1 MRAKVRDREIGV
13 AIANHDRTE
22 QRSLRAMARGLIA
35 RGVGL
40 FTGTSDHS
48 IARRGAATAF
58 AIRIAGAAVAFVSQ
72 IILARWMGRY
82 EFGIYVYVWTWLL
95 LIGSLVP
102 LGLCTAAQ
110 RFIPEYQTQN
120 DFARLRGY
128 IFASRWLVFAIATA
142 IGGLTIAALFAFQK
156 YLDNHYVVPLVLMCA
171 CLPMHALSA
180 AQDGISRS
188 YNWIDMALAPGY
200 IVRPLVIL
208 GFMAGFHYAGM
219 PNSALYAMASTVFAY
234 WLVTVAQMLM
244 INRRL
249 KEKVP
254 AGPRKYEARFW
265 FATAFPIFMVESF
278 YFLLTY
284 ADILVLEVYVD
295 PDQVAVY
302 YAATKIL
309 ALVAFVYF
317 AVSAATAHRFAEYH
331 VAGQRQKLERFLTDS
346 IKWTFWP
353 SLLGTLGL
361 LVIGKFLLALF
372 GEGFD
377 TGYGLMFVL
386 AIGLLARAGVGPVER
401 LLNMVG
407 EQKACA
413 TIYALAFVTNL
424 ALCFILIPH
433 LMLYGAAIAISTAM
447 IVESALLYLVTKRK
461 LGLHVFIWRKSA
473 NPT

>member
-1 MRAKVRDREIGV
+1 VAVANQDQVERVGLRE
-13 AIANHDRTE
+13 T
-22 QRSLRAMARGLIA
+22 LRGLIA
-35 RGVGL
+35 RGLGL
-40 FTGTSDHS
+40 FSGNSDHS

-58 AIRIAGAAVAFVSQ
+58 AIRIAGAAVAFASQ

-95 LIGSLVP
+95 LLGSLVP

-110 RFIPEYQTQN
+110 RFIPEYQTQG

-128 IFASRWLVFAIATA
+128 IFASRWLVVAIATA
-142 IGGLTIAALFAFQK
+142 VAGVTIGILFAFQR

-208 GFMAGFHYAGM
+208 AFMAGFHYAGM

-234 WLVTVAQMLM
+234 WIVTVAQLVMM
-244 INRRL
+244 GRRL

-254 AGPRKYEARFW
+254 AGPRKYETKFW
-265 FATAFPIFMVESF
+265 LATAFPIFMVESF

-284 ADILVLEVYVD
+284 TDILILEIYVD
-295 PDQVAVY
+295 PDEVAVY

-331 VAGQRQKLERFLTDS
+331 VAGERDKLERFLSDS

-353 SLLGTLGL
+353 SLLGTVGL
-361 LVIGKFLLALF
+361 LVIGKLLLALF

-377 TGYGLMFVL
+377 SGYGLMFVL
-386 AIGLLARAGVGPVER
+386 AIGLLARSGVGPVER

-413 TIYALAFVTNL
+413 LIYAGAFVVNL
-424 ALCFILIPH
+424 SLCFILIPH
-433 LMLYGAAIAISTAM
+433 LKLYGAAIAISVAM
-447 IVESALLYLVTKRK
+447 IFESAMLYLVTKRK
-461 LGLHVFIWRKSA
+461 LGLHVFVWKKPS
-473 NPT
+473 

>member
-1 MRAKVRDREIGV
+1 MRTKVRDREIGV
-13 AIANHDRTE
+13 SIANHERTE
-22 QRSLRAMARGLIA
+22 RRTLRAMARGLIA
-35 RGVGL
+35 RGIGL
-40 FTGTSDHS
+40 FTGNSDHS
-48 IARRGAATAF
+48 VARRGAATAF
-58 AIRIAGAAVAFVSQ
+58 IIRVAGAAVAFLSQ

-110 RFIPEYQTQN
+110 RFIPEYSTQG
-120 DFARLRGY
+120 DHARLRGY
-128 IFASRWLVFAIATA
+128 IFASRWFVVAIATA
-142 IGGLTIAALFAFQK
+142 VGAITIAILFTFQR
-156 YLDNHYVVPLVLMCA
+156 YLDNYYVVPLVLMCA

-208 GFMAGFHYAGM
+208 AFMAGFHFAGM
-219 PNSALYAMASTVFAY
+219 PNTALYAMVSTVIAY
-234 WLVTVAQMLM
+234 WLVTVAQMLL

-249 KEKVP
+249 NEKVS
-254 AGPRKYEARFW
+254 AGPRKYETKFW
-265 FATAFPIFMVESF
+265 LATAFPIFLVESF

-284 ADILVLEVYVD
+284 TDILVLEVFVE
-295 PDQVAVY
+295 PDQVAIY

-331 VAGQRQKLERFLTDS
+331 VSGQHEKLERFLSDS

-353 SLLGTLGL
+353 SLAGTLGL
-361 LVIGKFLLALF
+361 LVIGKFLLSLF

-377 TGYGLMFVL
+377 AGYGLLFVL

-413 TIYALAFVTNL
+413 LIYAGAFVVNL
-424 ALCFILIPH
+424 ALCFVLIPH
-433 LMLYGAAIAISTAM
+433 LKLYGAAIAISAAM
-447 IVESALLYLVTKRK
+447 IFESVTLYLVTKRK
-461 LGLHVFIWRKSA
+461 LGLHVFVWRKSA
-473 NPT
+473 

>member
-1 MRAKVRDREIGV
+1 M
-13 AIANHDRTE
+13 AIANQDRTE
-22 QRSLRAMARGLIA
+22 TQSLRETLRGLVA
-35 RGVGL
+35 RVWKL
-40 FTGTSDHS
+40 FSGTSDHS
-48 IARRGAATAF
+48 VARRGAATAF
-58 AIRIAGAAVAFVSQ
+58 IIRVAGAAVAFLSQ

-82 EFGIYVYVWTWLL
+82 EFGVYVYVWTWLL
-95 LIGSLVP
+95 LLGSLVP

-110 RFIPEYQTQN
+110 RFVPEYATQG
-120 DFARLRGY
+120 DHDRLRGY
-128 IFASRWLVFAIATA
+128 IFASRWLVVAIATA
-142 IGGLTIAALFAFQK
+142 VAGTTVAGLFVFEK

-200 IVRPLVIL
+200 IVRPLFIL
-208 GFMAGFHYAGM
+208 AFMAGFHFAGF
-219 PNSALYAMASTVFAY
+219 PSTALFAMASTVIAY
-234 WLVTVAQMLM
+234 WIVTVAQMALM
-244 INRRL
+244 GRRL

-254 AGPRKYEARFW
+254 AGPRKYETKFW
-265 FATAFPIFMVESF
+265 LATAFPIFMVESF

-284 ADILVLEVYVD
+284 TDILVLEAFVD
-295 PDQVAVY
+295 PDEVAVY

-331 VAGQRQKLERFLTDS
+331 VSGQHERLERFLTDS

-353 SLLGTLGL
+353 SLAGTLGL
-361 LVIGKFLLALF
+361 LVVGKLLLSLF

-377 TGYGLMFVL
+377 AGYGLMFVL

-407 EQKACA
+407 EQKSCA
-413 TIYALAFVTNL
+413 MIYALAFVTNL
-424 ALCFILIPH
+424 SLCFILIPH
-433 LMLYGAAIAISTAM
+433 LKLYGAAIAISAAM
-447 IVESALLYLVTKRK
+447 IVESALLFLVTKRK
-461 LGLHVFIWRKSA
+461 LGLHVFVWRK
-473 NPT
+473 PV

>member
-1 MRAKVRDREIGV
+1 MSV
-13 AIANHDRTE
+13 ANHDRQE
-22 QRSLRAMARGLIA
+22 GRSLRVFARGLIA

-58 AIRIAGAAVAFVSQ
+58 GIRVAGAGIAFLSQ
-72 IILARWMGRY
+72 IVLARWMGRH

-95 LIGSLVP
+95 LLGSLVP

-110 RFIPEYQTQN
+110 RFIPEYATQG
-120 DFARLRGY
+120 DDARLRGY
-128 IFASRWLVFAIATA
+128 IFASRWLVVGIATA
-142 IGGLTIAALFAFQK
+142 LAGVTIALLFAFQD

-200 IVRPLVIL
+200 IVRPLIIL
-208 GFMAGFHYAGM
+208 AFMAGFHFAGF
-219 PNSALYAMASTVFAY
+219 PNIALYAMVSTVFAY
-234 WLVTVAQMLM
+234 WIVTVAQMLM
-244 INRRL
+244 LDRRL
-249 KEKVP
+249 RKKVP
-254 AGPRKYEARFW
+254 AGPRRYEIRFW
-265 FATAFPIFMVESF
+265 LATAFPIFMVESF

-284 ADILVLEVYVD
+284 TDILVLELYVE

-331 VAGQRQKLERFLTDS
+331 VSGQREKLERFLNDS

-361 LVIGKFLLALF
+361 LVLGKFLLSLF
-372 GEGFD
+372 GEGFAS
-377 TGYGLMFVL
+377 GYGLMFVL
-386 AIGLLARAGVGPVER
+386 SIGLLARAGVGPVER

-413 TIYALAFVTNL
+413 MIYAGAFVINL

-433 LMLYGAAIAISTAM
+433 LKLYGAAIAISAAM
-447 IVESALLYLVTKRK
+447 LFESALLFFVTKRK
-461 LGLHVFIWRKSA
+461 LGLHVFVWKKPS
-473 NPT
+473 

>member
-1 MRAKVRDREIGV
+1 MRAKARDREIGV
-13 AIANHDRTE
+13 AIANQGRTE
-22 QRSLRAMARGLIA
+22 QRNLRAMARGPIA
-35 RGVGL
+35 HGLGL
-40 FTGTSDHS
+40 FSGNSDHS
-48 IARRGAATAF
+48 VARRGAATAF
-58 AIRIAGAAVAFVSQ
+58 IIRVAGAAVAFLSQ

-82 EFGIYVYVWTWLL
+82 EFGVYVYVWTWLL
-95 LIGSLVP
+95 LLGSLVP

-110 RFIPEYQTQN
+110 RFIPEYQTQG

-128 IFASRWLVFAIATA
+128 IFASRWLVVAIATA
-142 IGGLTIAALFAFQK
+142 VGGTTIAILFVFQQ

-188 YNWIDMALAPGY
+188 YNWIDIALAPGY
-200 IVRPLVIL
+200 IARPLVIL
-208 GFMAGFHYAGM
+208 AFMAGFHFAGM
-219 PNSALYAMASTVFAY
+219 PNTALYAMASTVFAY
-234 WLVTVAQMLM
+234 WFVTVAQMVM
-244 INRRL
+244 MGFRL
-249 KEKVP
+249 REKVP
-254 AGPRKYEARFW
+254 AGPRKYETKFW
-265 FATAFPIFMVESF
+265 LATAFPIFLVESF

-284 ADILVLEVYVD
+284 TDILILEVYVE

-331 VAGQRQKLERFLTDS
+331 VAGQHEKLERFLSDS

-377 TGYGLMFVL
+377 SGYGLLFVL
-386 AIGLLARAGVGPVER
+386 AVGLLARAGVGPVER

-413 TIYALAFVTNL
+413 LIYAGAFLVNL
-424 ALCFILIPH
+424 ALCFILIPY
-433 LMLYGAAIAISTAM
+433 LKLYGAAIAISSAM
-447 IVESALLYLVTKRK
+447 IVESVLLYVVTKRK
-461 LGLHVFIWRKSA
+461 LGLHVFIWRKPA
-473 NPT
+473 

>member
-1 MRAKVRDREIGV
+1 
-13 AIANHDRTE
+13 
-22 QRSLRAMARGLIA
+22 MARELIA
-35 RGVGL
+35 RGLGL
-40 FTGTSDHS
+40 FSGNSDHS

-58 AIRIAGAAVAFVSQ
+58 MIRVAGAAVAFLSQ

-95 LIGSLVP
+95 LLGSLVP

-110 RFIPEYQTQN
+110 RFIPEYQTQG
-120 DFARLRGY
+120 DFARVRGY
-128 IFASRWLVFAIATA
+128 IFASRWLVVAIATA
-142 IGGLTIAALFAFQK
+142 VGGITIAALFAFQK

-208 GFMAGFHYAGM
+208 AFMAGFHFAGM
-219 PNSALYAMASTVFAY
+219 PNTALYAMVSTVLAY
-234 WLVTVAQMLM
+234 WIVTVAQLVMM
-244 INRRL
+244 SFRL
-249 KEKVP
+249 REKVP
-254 AGPRKYEARFW
+254 AGPRKYETKFW
-265 FATAFPIFMVESF
+265 LATAFPIFLVESF

-284 ADILVLEVYVD
+284 TDILILEIYVN
-295 PDQVAVY
+295 PDEVAVY

-331 VAGQRQKLERFLTDS
+331 IAGEHEKLERFLSDS

-353 SLLGTLGL
+353 SLLGTIGL
-361 LVIGKFLLALF
+361 LVTGKFLLALF

-377 TGYGLMFVL
+377 SGYGLMFVL

-413 TIYALAFVTNL
+413 LIYAGAFVVNL
-424 ALCFILIPH
+424 SLCFILVPY
-433 LMLYGAAIAISTAM
+433 LKLYGAAIAISAAM
-447 IVESALLYLVTKRK
+447 IFESLLLYVATKRK
-461 LGLHVFIWRKSA
+461 LGLHVFIWRKPA
-473 NPT
+473 

>member
-1 MRAKVRDREIGV
+1 MLGDREIGV
-13 AIANHDRTE
+13 AMANQDRTE
-22 QRSLRAMARGLIA
+22 PQGLRDNLRSLIA
-35 RGVGL
+35 RALGL
-40 FTGTSDHS
+40 FAGDSDHS
-48 IARRGAATAF
+48 VARRGAATAF
-58 AIRIAGAAVAFVSQ
+58 AIRIVGAAVAFVSQ

-110 RFIPEYQTQN
+110 RFIPEYTAQG
-120 DFARLRGY
+120 DEPRLRGY
-128 IFASRWLVFAIATA
+128 LFASRWFVVAIATA
-142 IGGLTIAALFAFQK
+142 VGGVTVAALLVFRQ
-156 YLDNHYVVPLVLMCA
+156 YLDNLYVVPLVLMCA

-200 IVRPLVIL
+200 IVRPLIIL
-208 GFMAGFHYAGM
+208 AFMAGFHFAGF
-219 PNSALYAMASTVFAY
+219 PNTALYAMMSTVIAY
-234 WLVTVAQMLM
+234 WLVTVTQMLM
-244 INRRL
+244 LDRRL
-249 KEKVP
+249 RTKVP
-254 AGPRKYEARFW
+254 AGPRKLETKFW
-265 FATAFPIFMVESF
+265 LATAFPIFMVESF

-284 ADILVLEVYVD
+284 ADILVLELYVS
-295 PDQVAVY
+295 PDQVAIY

-331 VAGQRQKLERFLTDS
+331 VSGQNEKLEQFLTDS

-353 SLLGTLGL
+353 SLLGTIGL
-361 LVIGKFLLALF
+361 LVLGKFLLSLF

-377 TGYGLMFVL
+377 AGYGLLFVL

-407 EQKACA
+407 EQKSCA
-413 TIYALAFVTNL
+413 MIYALAFIANL
-424 ALCFILIPH
+424 SLCFILIPH
-433 LMLYGAAIAISTAM
+433 YKLYGAAIAISAAM
-447 IVESALLYLVTKRK
+447 IFESAMLYLVTKRK
-461 LGLHVFIWRKSA
+461 LGLHVFVWKKSA
-473 NPT
+473 

>member
-1 MRAKVRDREIGV
+1 M
-13 AIANHDRTE
+13 AIANQDRLE
-22 QRSLRAMARGLIA
+22 ERNLRTTVRGLVARGL
-35 RGVGL
+35 GL
-40 FTGTSDHS
+40 FSGNSDHS

-58 AIRIAGAAVAFVSQ
+58 LIRIAGAAVAFLSQ
-72 IILARWMGRY
+72 IVLARWMGRH

-95 LIGSLVP
+95 LLGSLVP

-110 RFIPEYQTQN
+110 RFIPEYQTQG
-120 DFARLRGY
+120 DSERLRGY
-128 IFASRWLVFAIATA
+128 IFASRWLVVAIATA
-142 IGGLTIAALFAFQK
+142 VGAGTIAILFAFQQ
-156 YLDNHYVVPLVLMCA
+156 YFDNHYVVPLVLMCA

-208 GFMAGFHYAGM
+208 AFMAGFHFAGL
-219 PNSALYAMASTVFAY
+219 PNTALYAMASTVFAY
-234 WLVTVAQMLM
+234 WIVTVAQMLLM
-244 INRRL
+244 GRRL
-249 KEKVP
+249 RKKIP
-254 AGPRKYEARFW
+254 AGPRKYETKFW
-265 FATAFPIFMVESF
+265 LATAFPIFMVESF

-284 ADILVLEVYVD
+284 TDILVLEVFVD
-295 PDQVAVY
+295 PDEVAVY

-331 VAGQRQKLERFLTDS
+331 VAGQHEKLERFLTDS

-353 SLLGTLGL
+353 SLAGTLGL
-361 LVIGKFLLALF
+361 LLIGKFLLALF

-377 TGYGLMFVL
+377 TGYGLLFVL

-413 TIYALAFVTNL
+413 LIYAGAFVVNL
-424 ALCFILIPH
+424 SLCFVLIPH
-433 LMLYGAAIAISTAM
+433 LKLYGAAISISAAM
-447 IVESALLYLVTKRK
+447 IFESAMLYLVTKRK
-461 LGLHVFIWRKSA
+461 LGLHVFVWRKPA
-473 NPT
+473 

>member
-1 MRAKVRDREIGV
+1 MRAKARDREIGV
-13 AIANHDRTE
+13 AIANQGRTE
-22 QRSLRAMARGLIA
+22 QRNLRAMVRGLIA
-35 RGVGL
+35 RGLGL
-40 FTGTSDHS
+40 FSGDSDHS
-48 IARRGAATAF
+48 VARRGAATAF
-58 AIRIAGAAVAFVSQ
+58 IIRVAGAAVAFLSQ

-95 LIGSLVP
+95 LLGSLVP

-110 RFIPEYQTQN
+110 RFIPEYQTQG

-128 IFASRWLVFAIATA
+128 IFASRWLVVAIATA
-142 IGGLTIAALFAFQK
+142 VGGVTIAILFAFQK

-200 IVRPLVIL
+200 IARPLVIL
-208 GFMAGFHYAGM
+208 AFMAGFHFAGM
-219 PNSALYAMASTVFAY
+219 PNTALYAMASTVFAY
-234 WLVTVAQMLM
+234 WFVTVAQIVMM
-244 INRRL
+244 GFRL
-249 KEKVP
+249 REKVP
-254 AGPRKYEARFW
+254 AGPRKYETKFW
-265 FATAFPIFMVESF
+265 LATAFPIFLVESF

-284 ADILVLEVYVD
+284 TDILILEVYVE

-331 VAGQRQKLERFLTDS
+331 VAGQHEKLERFLSES

-377 TGYGLMFVL
+377 SGYGLLFVL
-386 AIGLLARAGVGPVER
+386 AVGLLARAGVGPVER

-413 TIYALAFVTNL
+413 LIYAGAFLVNL
-424 ALCFILIPH
+424 ALCFILIPY
-433 LMLYGAAIAISTAM
+433 LKLYGAAIAISSAM
-447 IVESALLYLVTKRK
+447 IVESVLLYVVTKRK
-461 LGLHVFIWRKSA
+461 LGLHVFIWRKPA
-473 NPT
+473 

>member
-1 MRAKVRDREIGV
+1 M
-13 AIANHDRTE
+13 AIANRDRPE
-22 QRSLRAMARGLIA
+22 LRSLRALAHGLTAR
-35 RGVGL
+35 VWKL
-40 FTGTSDHS
+40 FSGTSDHS
-48 IARRGAATAF
+48 VARRGAATAF
-58 AIRIAGAAVAFVSQ
+58 IIRIAGAAVAFLSQ
-72 IILARWMGRY
+72 IVLARWMGRY

-95 LIGSLVP
+95 LLGSLVP

-110 RFIPEYQTQN
+110 RFIPEYSTQE
-120 DFARLRGY
+120 DHARLRGY
-128 IFASRWLVFAIATA
+128 IFASRWFVVAIATLV
-142 IGGLTIAALFAFQK
+142 GGVTVAGLFLFEK

-208 GFMAGFHYAGM
+208 AFMAGFHFAGF
-219 PNSALYAMASTVFAY
+219 PNTALYAMMSTVIAY
-234 WLVTVAQMLM
+234 WLVTVSQMLLM
-244 INRRL
+244 GRRL

-254 AGPRKYEARFW
+254 AGPRKYETKFW
-265 FATAFPIFMVESF
+265 LATAFPIFMVESF

-284 ADILVLEVYVD
+284 ADILVLEIYVD

-309 ALVAFVYF
+309 SLVAFVYF

-331 VAGQRQKLERFLTDS
+331 VSGQHERLERFLTDS

-353 SLLGTLGL
+353 SLAGTLGL

-377 TGYGLMFVL
+377 AGYGLLFVL

-413 TIYALAFVTNL
+413 TIYALAFITNL
-424 ALCFILIPH
+424 SLCFLLIPYFK
-433 LMLYGAAIAISTAM
+433 LYGAAIAISAAM
-447 IVESALLYLVTKRK
+447 IVESALLFLVTKRK
-461 LGLHVFIWRKSA
+461 LGLHVFVWRKPA
-473 NPT
+473 

>member
-1 MRAKVRDREIGV
+1 M
-13 AIANHDRTE
+13 AIAGPGRSGS
-22 QRSLRAMARGLIA
+22 QSLRETLRGLIA
-35 RGVGL
+35 RGLGL
-40 FTGTSDHS
+40 FSGTSDHS
-48 IARRGAATAF
+48 VARRGAATAF
-58 AIRIAGAAVAFVSQ
+58 GIRVAGAAVAFLSQ

-95 LIGSLVP
+95 LLGSLVP

-110 RFIPEYQTQN
+110 RFIPEYTAQG
-120 DFARLRGY
+120 DHARLRGY
-128 IFASRWLVFAIATA
+128 IFGSRWMCVGIATA
-142 IGGLTIAALFAFQK
+142 VGGITIALLFAFRQ

-208 GFMAGFHYAGM
+208 AFMAGFHFAGF
-219 PNSALYAMASTVFAY
+219 PNTALYAMASTVIAY
-234 WLVTVAQMLM
+234 WLVTVTQMLLM
-244 INRRL
+244 GRRL
-249 KEKVP
+249 REKVP
-254 AGPRKYEARFW
+254 PGPRKYETRFW
-265 FATAFPIFMVESF
+265 LATAFPIFLVESF

-284 ADILVLEVYVD
+284 TDILILEIYVE

-331 VAGQRQKLERFLTDS
+331 ISGEREKLERFLNDS

-353 SLLGTLGL
+353 SLAGTLGL

-372 GEGFD
+372 GEGFSS
-377 TGYGLMFVL
+377 GYGLLFVL

-413 TIYALAFVTNL
+413 TIYALAFITNL
-424 ALCFILIPH
+424 SLCFILIPH
-433 LMLYGAAIAISTAM
+433 LKLYGAAIAISAAM

-461 LGLHVFIWRKSA
+461 LGLHVFVWRKA
-473 NPT
+473 A

>member
-1 MRAKVRDREIGV
+1 MRTKVRDREIGV
-13 AIANHDRTE
+13 SIANHDRSE
-22 QRSLRAMARGLIA
+22 RQGLRELARGLIA
-35 RGVGL
+35 RVRRL
-40 FTGTSDHS
+40 FSGSSDHS
-48 IARRGAATAF
+48 VARRGAASAF
-58 AIRIAGAAVAFVSQ
+58 MIRVGGAGVAFVSQ

-95 LIGSLVP
+95 LLGSLVP

-110 RFIPEYQTQN
+110 RFIPEYQTQG

-128 IFASRWLVFAIATA
+128 IFASRWLAVAIATA
-142 IGGLTIAALFAFQK
+142 VAGVTIAVLFGFQK

-208 GFMAGFHYAGM
+208 GFMAGFHYAGL
-219 PNSALYAMASTVFAY
+219 PNTALYAMASTVFAY
-234 WLVTVAQMLM
+234 WIVTVAQMIM
-244 INRRL
+244 MGRRL

-254 AGPRKYEARFW
+254 VGPKKYETKFW
-265 FATAFPIFMVESF
+265 LATAFPIFMVESF

-284 ADILVLEVYVD
+284 TDILVLEVFVD
-295 PDQVAVY
+295 PDEVAVY

-331 VAGQRQKLERFLTDS
+331 VSGQREKLDRFLTDS

-377 TGYGLMFVL
+377 SGYGLMFVL

-413 TIYALAFVTNL
+413 LIYALAFVTNL
-424 ALCFILIPH
+424 SLCFLLIPYFK
-433 LMLYGAAIAISTAM
+433 LYGAAIAISAAM
-447 IVESALLYLVTKRK
+447 IVESALLFLVTKRK
-461 LGLHVFIWRKSA
+461 LDLHVFIWKKPA
-473 NPT
+473 

>member
-1 MRAKVRDREIGV
+1 MSV
-13 AIANHDRTE
+13 NPDRTVP
-22 QRSLRAMARGLIA
+22 RNLRAMTRALLARAI
-35 RGVGL
+35 GL
-40 FTGTSDHS
+40 FTGASDHS

-58 AIRIAGAAVAFVSQ
+58 AIRVAGAAVAFISQ
-72 IILARWMGRY
+72 IILARWMGRH

-102 LGLCTAAQ
+102 VGLCTAAQ
-110 RFIPEYQTQN
+110 RFIPEYTTQG
-120 DFARLRGY
+120 DEARLRGY
-128 IFASRWLVFAIATA
+128 IFASRWLVVAIATA
-142 IGGLTIAALFAFQK
+142 IAGVTVAGLYLFRQ
-156 YLDNHYVVPLVLMCA
+156 YLDNYYAVPLVLMCA

-208 GFMAGFHYAGM
+208 AFMAGFHFAGF
-219 PNSALYAMASTVFAY
+219 PNTALYAMASTVIAY
-234 WLVTVAQMLM
+234 WLVTVTQMVLLG
-244 INRRL
+244 RRL
-249 KEKVP
+249 RAKVSK
-254 AGPRKYEARFW
+254 GPRKYETKFW
-265 FATAFPIFMVESF
+265 LATAFPIFLVESF

-284 ADILVLEVYVD
+284 TDILVLEVYVE

-331 VAGQRQKLERFLTDS
+331 IAGEREKLERFLNDS

-353 SLLGTLGL
+353 SLAGTIGL
-361 LVIGKFLLALF
+361 LALGKFLLSLF
-372 GEGFD
+372 GDGFD
-377 TGYGLMFVL
+377 SGYGLLFVL

-407 EQKACA
+407 EQRACA
-413 TIYALAFVTNL
+413 TIYALAFIVNL
-424 ALCFILIPH
+424 ALCFILIPY
-433 LMLYGAAIAISTAM
+433 LKLYGAAIAISAAM
-447 IVESALLYLVTKRK
+447 MFESAMLYLVTKRK
-461 LGLHVFIWRKSA
+461 LGLHVFVWRK
-473 NPT
+473 PI

>member
-1 MRAKVRDREIGV
+1 
-13 AIANHDRTE
+13 
-22 QRSLRAMARGLIA
+22 MARELIA
-35 RGVGL
+35 RGLGL
-40 FTGTSDHS
+40 FSGNSDHS

-58 AIRIAGAAVAFVSQ
+58 MIRVAGAAVAFLSQ

-95 LIGSLVP
+95 LLGSLVP

-110 RFIPEYQTQN
+110 RFIPEYQTQG
-120 DFARLRGY
+120 DFARVRGY
-128 IFASRWLVFAIATA
+128 IFASRWLVVAIATA
-142 IGGLTIAALFAFQK
+142 VGGITIAVLFAFQK

-208 GFMAGFHYAGM
+208 AFMAGFHFAGM
-219 PNSALYAMASTVFAY
+219 PNTALYAMVSTVFAY
-234 WLVTVAQMLM
+234 WIVTVAQLVMM
-244 INRRL
+244 SFRL
-249 KEKVP
+249 REKVP
-254 AGPRKYEARFW
+254 AGPRKYETKFW
-265 FATAFPIFMVESF
+265 LATAFPIFLVESF

-284 ADILVLEVYVD
+284 TDILILEIYVN
-295 PDQVAVY
+295 PDEVAVY

-331 VAGQRQKLERFLTDS
+331 IAGEHEKLERFLSDS

-353 SLLGTLGL
+353 SLLGTIGL
-361 LVIGKFLLALF
+361 LVTGKFLLALF

-377 TGYGLMFVL
+377 SGYGLMFVL

-413 TIYALAFVTNL
+413 LIYAGAFVVNL
-424 ALCFILIPH
+424 SLCFILVPY
-433 LMLYGAAIAISTAM
+433 LKLYGAAIAISAAM
-447 IVESALLYLVTKRK
+447 IFESLLLYVATKRK
-461 LGLHVFIWRKSA
+461 LGLHVFIWRKPA
-473 NPT
+473 

>member
-1 MRAKVRDREIGV
+1 V
-13 AIANHDRTE
+13 AIADQEQTE
-22 QRSLRAMARGLIA
+22 RRNLHAMARELIA
-35 RGVGL
+35 RGLGL
-40 FTGTSDHS
+40 FSGNSDHS

-58 AIRIAGAAVAFVSQ
+58 MIRVAGAAVAFLSQ

-95 LIGSLVP
+95 LLGSLVP

-110 RFIPEYQTQN
+110 RFIPEYQTQG
-120 DFARLRGY
+120 DFARVRGY
-128 IFASRWLVFAIATA
+128 IFASRWLVVAIATA
-142 IGGLTIAALFAFQK
+142 VGGITIAALFAFQK

-208 GFMAGFHYAGM
+208 AFMAGFHFAGM
-219 PNSALYAMASTVFAY
+219 PSTALYAMVSTVLAY
-234 WLVTVAQMLM
+234 WIVTVAQLVMM
-244 INRRL
+244 SFRL
-249 KEKVP
+249 REKVP
-254 AGPRKYEARFW
+254 AGPRKYETKFW
-265 FATAFPIFMVESF
+265 LATAFPIFLVESF

-284 ADILVLEVYVD
+284 TDILILEIYVN
-295 PDQVAVY
+295 PDEVAVY

-331 VAGQRQKLERFLTDS
+331 IAGEHEKLERFLSDS

-353 SLLGTLGL
+353 SLLGTIGL

-377 TGYGLMFVL
+377 SGYGLMFVL

-413 TIYALAFVTNL
+413 LIYAGAFVVNL
-424 ALCFILIPH
+424 SLCFILVPY
-433 LMLYGAAIAISTAM
+433 LKLYGAAIAISAAM
-447 IVESALLYLVTKRK
+447 IFESLLLYVATKRK
-461 LGLHVFIWRKSA
+461 LGLHVFIWRKPA
-473 NPT
+473 

>member
-1 MRAKVRDREIGV
+1 V
-13 AIANHDRTE
+13 AIANQDQTE
-22 QRSLRAMARGLIA
+22 ERGLRATVRGLIA
-35 RGVGL
+35 RGLGL
-40 FTGTSDHS
+40 FSGNSDHS
-48 IARRGAATAF
+48 VARRGAATAF
-58 AIRIAGAAVAFVSQ
+58 AIRIAGAAVAFLSQ

-95 LIGSLVP
+95 LLGSLVP

-110 RFIPEYQTQN
+110 RFIPEYQTQG

-128 IFASRWLVFAIATA
+128 IFASRWLVVAIATA
-142 IGGLTIAALFAFQK
+142 VGFATIAILFTFQQ

-208 GFMAGFHYAGM
+208 AFMAGFHYAGF
-219 PNSALYAMASTVFAY
+219 PNTALYAMASTVIAY
-234 WLVTVAQMLM
+234 WLVTVTQMLLM
-244 INRRL
+244 DWRL
-249 KEKVP
+249 REKVP
-254 AGPRKYEARFW
+254 AGPKKYETRFW
-265 FATAFPIFMVESF
+265 LATAFPIFMVESF

-284 ADILVLEVYVD
+284 TDILVLEIYVE
-295 PDQVAVY
+295 PDEVAIY

-331 VAGQRQKLERFLTDS
+331 VSGQREKLEQFLSDS

-372 GEGFD
+372 GEGFSS
-377 TGYGLMFVL
+377 GYGLMFVL
-386 AIGLLARAGVGPVER
+386 AMGLLARAGVGPVER

-413 TIYALAFVTNL
+413 LIYAGAFVLNL

-433 LMLYGAAIAISTAM
+433 LKLYGAAIAISVAM
-447 IVESALLYLVTKRK
+447 MFESAMLYLVTKRK
-461 LGLHVFIWRKSA
+461 LGLHVFVWRKPA
-473 NPT
+473 

>member
-1 MRAKVRDREIGV
+1 ML
-13 AIANHDRTE
+13 IANHDRPE
-22 QRSLRAMARGLIA
+22 QRNLRAIARGLIA
-35 RGVGL
+35 RAIGL

-48 IARRGAATAF
+48 VARRGAATAF
-58 AIRIAGAAVAFVSQ
+58 VIRVAGVAVAFLSQ

-95 LIGSLVP
+95 LLGSLVP

-110 RFIPEYQTQN
+110 RFIPEYQTQG

-128 IFASRWLVFAIATA
+128 IFASRWLVVAIATA
-142 IGGLTIAALFAFQK
+142 VAGVTIAVLFAFQK
-156 YLDNHYVVPLVLMCA
+156 HLDNHYVVPLVLMCA

-208 GFMAGFHYAGM
+208 AFMAGFHYAGM
-219 PNSALYAMASTVFAY
+219 PNTALYAMASTVFAY
-234 WLVTVAQMLM
+234 WLVTVAQLVMM
-244 INRRL
+244 GFRL
-249 KEKVP
+249 RKKVP
-254 AGPRKYEARFW
+254 AGPRKYETKFW
-265 FATAFPIFMVESF
+265 LTTAFPIFLVESF

-284 ADILVLEVYVD
+284 TDILVLEIFVE
-295 PDQVAVY
+295 PDEVAVY

-317 AVSAATAHRFAEYH
+317 AVAAATAHRFAEYH
-331 VAGQRQKLERFLTDS
+331 VADEREKLERFLADS

-353 SLLGTLGL
+353 SLAGTLGL

-377 TGYGLMFVL
+377 SGYGLLFVL

-407 EQKACA
+407 EQKSCA
-413 TIYALAFVTNL
+413 LIYAGAFVVNL
-424 ALCFILIPH
+424 SLCFILIPH
-433 LMLYGAAIAISTAM
+433 LKLYGAAIAISAAM
-447 IVESALLYLVTKRK
+447 IFESLMLFFVTKRK
-461 LGLHVFIWRKSA
+461 LDLHVFVWRKPA
-473 NPT
+473 

>member
-1 MRAKVRDREIGV
+1 V
-13 AIANHDRTE
+13 AIADQEQTE
-22 QRSLRAMARGLIA
+22 RRNLHAMARELIA
-35 RGVGL
+35 RGLGL
-40 FTGTSDHS
+40 FSGNSDHS

-58 AIRIAGAAVAFVSQ
+58 MIRVAGAAVAFLSQ

-95 LIGSLVP
+95 LLGSLVP

-110 RFIPEYQTQN
+110 RFIPEYQTQG
-120 DFARLRGY
+120 DFARVRGY
-128 IFASRWLVFAIATA
+128 IFASRWLVVAIATA
-142 IGGLTIAALFAFQK
+142 VGGITIAVLFAFQK

-208 GFMAGFHYAGM
+208 AFMAGFHFAGM
-219 PNSALYAMASTVFAY
+219 PNTALYAMVSTVFAY
-234 WLVTVAQMLM
+234 WIVTVAQLVMM
-244 INRRL
+244 SFRL
-249 KEKVP
+249 REKVP
-254 AGPRKYEARFW
+254 AGPRKYETKFW
-265 FATAFPIFMVESF
+265 LATAFPIFLVESF

-284 ADILVLEVYVD
+284 TDILILEIYVN
-295 PDQVAVY
+295 PDEVAVY

-331 VAGQRQKLERFLTDS
+331 IAGEHEKLERFLSDS

-353 SLLGTLGL
+353 SLLGTIGL
-361 LVIGKFLLALF
+361 LVTGKFLLALF

-377 TGYGLMFVL
+377 SGYGLMFVL

-413 TIYALAFVTNL
+413 LIYAGAFVVNL
-424 ALCFILIPH
+424 SLCFILVPY
-433 LMLYGAAIAISTAM
+433 LKLYGAAIAISAAM
-447 IVESALLYLVTKRK
+447 IFESLLLYVVTKRK
-461 LGLHVFIWRKSA
+461 LGLHVFIWRKPA
-473 NPT
+473 

>member
-1 MRAKVRDREIGV
+1 V
-13 AIANHDRTE
+13 AIANQDQLERRNLRTTV
-22 QRSLRAMARGLIA
+22 RGLIA
-35 RGVGL
+35 RSIGL
-40 FTGTSDHS
+40 FTGSSDHS
-48 IARRGAATAF
+48 VARRGAATAF
-58 AIRIAGAAVAFVSQ
+58 AIRVAGAAVAFISQ

-110 RFIPEYQTQN
+110 RFIPEYSTQG
-120 DFARLRGY
+120 DHPRLRGY
-128 IFASRWLVFAIATA
+128 IFASRWYVVAIATA
-142 IGGLTIAALFAFQK
+142 VAGVTVAALFSFQQ
-156 YLDNHYVVPLVLMCA
+156 YLDNHYVVPIVLMCA

-208 GFMAGFHYAGM
+208 AFMAGFHFAGF
-219 PNSALYAMASTVFAY
+219 PNTALYAMASTVIAY
-234 WLVTVAQMLM
+234 WLVTVSQMLLLD
-244 INRRL
+244 RRL

-254 AGPRKYEARFW
+254 AGPKKYETKFW
-265 FATAFPIFMVESF
+265 LATAFPIFLVESF

-284 ADILVLEVYVD
+284 TDILVLEVYVE

-331 VAGQRQKLERFLTDS
+331 VSGQREKLERFLSDS

-353 SLLGTLGL
+353 SLAGTLGL

-377 TGYGLMFVL
+377 SGYGLMFVL
-386 AIGLLARAGVGPVER
+386 AVGLLARAGVGPVER

-407 EQKACA
+407 EQRACA
-413 TIYALAFVTNL
+413 LIYAGAFVLNL

-433 LMLYGAAIAISTAM
+433 LKLYGAAIAISAAM
-447 IVESALLYLVTKRK
+447 MFESAMLYLVTKRK
-461 LGLHVFIWRKSA
+461 LGLHVFVWRKPA
-473 NPT
+473 

>member
-1 MRAKVRDREIGV
+1 MRAKARDREIGV
-13 AIANHDRTE
+13 AIANQDRTE
-22 QRSLRAMARGLIA
+22 RRNLRAMARGLIA
-35 RGVGL
+35 HGLGL
-40 FTGTSDHS
+40 FSGNSDHS
-48 IARRGAATAF
+48 VARRGAATAF
-58 AIRIAGAAVAFVSQ
+58 IIRVAGAAVAFLSQ
-72 IILARWMGRY
+72 IVLARWMGRY

-95 LIGSLVP
+95 LLGSLVP

-110 RFIPEYQTQN
+110 RFIPEYQTQG

-128 IFASRWLVFAIATA
+128 IFASRWLVVAIATA
-142 IGGLTIAALFAFQK
+142 VGGTAIAILFAFQQ

-200 IVRPLVIL
+200 IARPIVIL
-208 GFMAGFHYAGM
+208 AFMAGFHFAGM
-219 PNSALYAMASTVFAY
+219 PNTALYAMASTVFAY
-234 WLVTVAQMLM
+234 WAVTVAQMLM

-249 KEKVP
+249 NEKVP
-254 AGPRKYEARFW
+254 AGPRKYETKFW
-265 FATAFPIFMVESF
+265 LATAFPIFLVESF

-284 ADILVLEVYVD
+284 TDILILEVYVE

-331 VAGQRQKLERFLTDS
+331 VAGQREKLERFLRDS

-353 SLLGTLGL
+353 SLLGTIGL

-372 GEGFD
+372 GEGFSS
-377 TGYGLMFVL
+377 GYGLLFVL

-413 TIYALAFVTNL
+413 LIYAGAFVVNL
-424 ALCFILIPH
+424 TLCFILIPY
-433 LMLYGAAIAISTAM
+433 LQLYGAAIAISSAM
-447 IVESALLYLVTKRK
+447 IVESVLLYVVTKRK
-461 LGLHVFIWRKSA
+461 LGLHVFIWRKPA
-473 NPT
+473 

>member
-1 MRAKVRDREIGV
+1 L
-13 AIANHDRTE
+13 AIAGQNRSD
-22 QRSLRAMARGLIA
+22 QRSLRETLRGLIA
-35 RGVGL
+35 RATGL
-40 FTGTSDHS
+40 FTGASDHS
-48 IARRGAATAF
+48 IARRGAAAAF
-58 AIRIAGAAVAFVSQ
+58 IIRVAGAGVAFLSQ

-110 RFIPEYQTQN
+110 RFIPEYHTQG

-128 IFASRWLVFAIATA
+128 IFASRWFVVAIATA
-142 IGGLTIAALFAFQK
+142 VAGIVIAGLFAFQK

-200 IVRPLVIL
+200 IVRPLFIL
-208 GFMAGFHYAGM
+208 LFMAGFHYAGF
-219 PNSALYAMASTVFAY
+219 PNTALYAMASTVIAY
-234 WLVTVAQMLM
+234 WLVTVTQMLM
-244 INRRL
+244 MGRRL
-249 KEKVP
+249 KEKIP
-254 AGPRKYEARFW
+254 AGPRKYETKFW
-265 FATAFPIFMVESF
+265 LATAFPIFMVESF

-284 ADILVLEVYVD
+284 TDILVLELYVD
-295 PDQVAVY
+295 PDEVAVY

-331 VAGQRQKLERFLTDS
+331 VSGQREKLERFLTDS

-353 SLLGTLGL
+353 SLAGTLGL

-377 TGYGLMFVL
+377 AGYGLMFVL

-407 EQKACA
+407 EQKFCA
-413 TIYALAFVTNL
+413 MIYALAFVANL
-424 ALCFILIPH
+424 ALCFILIPYFK
-433 LMLYGAAIAISTAM
+433 LYGAAIAISAAM
-447 IVESALLYLVTKRK
+447 IVESALLFLITKRK
-461 LGLHVFIWRKSA
+461 LGLHVFVWRKPA
-473 NPT
+473 

>member
-1 MRAKVRDREIGV
+1 MT
-13 AIANHDRTE
+13 IANPDQTE
-22 QRSLRAMARGLIA
+22 QRSLRATVRGLIA
-35 RGVGL
+35 RVLGL
-40 FTGTSDHS
+40 FAGASDHS
-48 IARRGAATAF
+48 VARRGAATAF
-58 AIRIAGAAVAFVSQ
+58 GIRVAGAAVAFLSQ
-72 IILARWMGRY
+72 IVLARWMGRH

-95 LIGSLVP
+95 LLGSLVP

-110 RFIPEYQTQN
+110 RFIPEYSAQG
-120 DFARLRGY
+120 DHARLRGY
-128 IFASRWLVFAIATA
+128 IFASRWLVVAIATV
-142 IGGLTIAALFAFQK
+142 IGGVTIALLFAFHQ

-208 GFMAGFHYAGM
+208 AFMAGFHFAGM
-219 PNSALYAMASTVFAY
+219 PNTALYAMASTVFAY
-234 WLVTVAQMLM
+234 WAVTVAQMLM

-249 KEKVP
+249 REKVP
-254 AGPRKYEARFW
+254 AGPRKYETKFW
-265 FATAFPIFMVESF
+265 LATAFPIFMVESF

-284 ADILVLEVYVD
+284 TDILVLEIYVE

-331 VAGQRQKLERFLTDS
+331 VSGQREKLERFLSDS

-353 SLLGTLGL
+353 SLAGTLGL
-361 LVIGKFLLALF
+361 LVIGKFLLSLF
-372 GEGFD
+372 GEGFSS
-377 TGYGLMFVL
+377 GYGLLFVL
-386 AIGLLARAGVGPVER
+386 SIGLLARAGVGPVER

-413 TIYALAFVTNL
+413 AIYALAFLANL
-424 ALCFILIPH
+424 ALCFLLIPH
-433 LMLYGAAIAISTAM
+433 LKLYGAAIAISAAM
-447 IVESALLYLVTKRK
+447 MFESAMLYFVTKRK
-461 LGLHVFIWRKSA
+461 LGLHVFVWRKRA
-473 NPT
+473 